1 MQNGISSQ
9 LTQASAYGATFLDLY
24 DDVLAM
30 IAPDLT
36 TKESLQ
42 LVAKRQELSSVTIE
56 SVQAVI
62 RICKYML
69 EDVVGR
75 LQWIPR
81 LSVSV
86 WIPDK
91 GSGRYE
97 WLVKRNGQSEAP
109 MAMGLLVSLLE
120 QAHGL
125 QYLHVGDVDNNLEF
139 DHALL
144 DAICALPNL
153 VELELLRGDQFETM
167 KLLDGLQNRLRIL
180 RLGVQVFNAD
190 KDAMISG
197 IGRFQELRVLGLGG
211 MYTQRS
217 RFYKNTTRFMHDLHH
232 TWPDV
237 NHLTIAHCDLELPAV
252 LHAFPN
258 LRALTF
264 TEWDII
270 SRSMLHDRSAYS
282 VKLQGPNCLEYVEGS
297 GHLFED
303 WPAERPVYHILIQS
317 VLAIPS
323 QTAMGGETRCG
334 DPEIPILLEMA
345 RNAEPVILTFR
356 IMAFESLHESFW
368 KRLAAEATRLRCLE
382 VGLFEFRETKGL
394 TSLFQGWMTNVPSS
408 LSPITSLLYLEIAID
423 VSTSWFISCVRNET
437 PEPINLDYSE
447 AYAERLAS
455 LVIMQIP
462 SLRYL
467 SLGFGSMASHLPTPH
482 IQPFAGRMWMW
493 KAEGTGGERAL
504 CPVPSTIA
512 RRLKVLLKSPDYDP
526 LQESDDASTGFW

>member
-1 MQNGISSQ
+1 
-9 LTQASAYGATFLDLY
+9 
-24 DDVLAM
+24 
-30 IAPDLT
+30 
-36 TKESLQ
+36 
-42 LVAKRQELSSVTIE
+42 
-56 SVQAVI
+56 
-62 RICKYML
+62 
-69 EDVVGR
+69 
-75 LQWIPR
+75 
-81 LSVSV
+81 
-86 WIPDK
+86 
-91 GSGRYE
+91 
-97 WLVKRNGQSEAP
+97 
-109 MAMGLLVSLLE
+109 
-120 QAHGL
+120 
-125 QYLHVGDVDNNLEF
+125 
-139 DHALL
+139 
-144 DAICALPNL
+144 
-153 VELELLRGDQFETM
+153 
-167 KLLDGLQNRLRIL
+167 
-180 RLGVQVFNAD
+180 
-190 KDAMISG
+190 
-197 IGRFQELRVLGLGG
+197 
-211 MYTQRS
+211 
-217 RFYKNTTRFMHDLHH
+217 MHDLHH

-270 SRSMLHDRSAYS
+270 PRSMLHDRSAYS
-282 VKLQGPNCLEYVEGS
+282 VKVQGPNCLEYVEGS

-303 WPAERPVYHILIQS
+303 WPAGRPVYHILIQS

-394 TSLFQGWMTNVPSS
+394 TSLFLDWMVSRIPWDSVHTLLNMRIPQTNVPSS
-408 LSPITSLLYLEIAID
+408 LSSITSLLYLEIAID
-423 VSTSWFISCVRNET
+423 VSTSWFTSCVMDET

-447 AYAERLAS
+447 EYAERLAS
-455 LVIMQIP
+455 LVIMQIS

-467 SLGFGSMASHLPTPH
+467 SLGFGSMASYSSSCH

-526 LQESDDASTGFW
+526 LQESDGASSVNPWLYLRLNCVNMSCSTGFW